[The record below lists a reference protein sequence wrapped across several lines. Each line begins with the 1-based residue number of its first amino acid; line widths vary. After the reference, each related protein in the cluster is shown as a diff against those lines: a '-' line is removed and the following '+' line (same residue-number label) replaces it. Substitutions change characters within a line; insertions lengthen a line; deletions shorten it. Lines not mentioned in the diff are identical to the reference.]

1 MHNRCI
7 SFSNDSL
14 RQRNQWRMKLKKKND
29 NIKQCAIFKFIECL
43 RLSTGKMPTVLRA
56 MHKLNGFVCFFFGW
70 ENLRFCFFSSLDVLL
85 LLPVRLILMDPIEI
99 GSKSKYYYR
108 ITNTITPNYGD
119 SSSIHVI
126 ELTFDLKNKRRVI
139 YIRCAVHFKK
149 QKDAFTTKSKEEN
162 THTHCSK
169 RNTLKLIVILCF
181 IESQFNSSQ
190 AINW

>member
-1 MHNRCI
+1 MG
-7 SFSNDSL
+7 L
-14 RQRNQWRMKLKKKND
+14 
-29 NIKQCAIFKFIECL
+29 CAFF
-43 RLSTGKMPTVLRA
+43 RLGEFTIL
-56 MHKLNGFVCFFFGW
+56 
-70 ENLRFCFFSSLDVLL
+70 FFSSLDVLL

-108 ITNTITPNYGD
+108 ITITPNYGD

-149 QKDAFTTKSKEEN
+149 PKDAFTTKSKEEN
-162 THTHCSK
+162 THTHTHCSK

-190 AINW
+190 AIN